1 MFVHVCIYRASSS
14 FFHLGAYSFL
24 LCTLN
29 HYPPPAEHRT
39 HTRLAKKLLVDLT
52 VLCCDIK
59 DGAVRKNFFRKLF
72 GEPPPLS
79 WI

>member
-1 MFVHVCIYRASSS
+1 MSVSIEHQVY
-14 FFHLGAYSFL
+14 FFISRSIFL
-24 LCTLN
+24 FNLYLESLS
-29 HYPPPAEHRT
+29 PPPAEHRT
-39 HTRLAKKLLVDLT
+39 HMRLAKKLLVDLT